1 MLDRENDWP
10 DYAPASEP
18 INRAASQP
26 RQHGRMPGGHPSS
39 LFDGSAA
46 RMARKQVSKASGK
59 VAKEKLQLT
68 LDPDVAHKL
77 RLAALASRMDLS
89 ELVTSLVL
97 KEFSGLHIRGFDKAS
112 EPQAGA
118 GQGSLAVAP
127 SVSIK
132 GVSNRINDIARGSTA
147 PRDEALN
154 SFMSE

>member
-1 MLDRENDWP
+1 
-10 DYAPASEP
+10 
-18 INRAASQP
+18 
-26 RQHGRMPGGHPSS
+26 MPGGHPSS

-46 RMARKQVSKASGK
+46 KMARKLTSKTSTK
-59 VAKEKLQLT
+59 VVREKLQLT
-68 LDPDVAHKL
+68 LCPDVAHKL

-97 KEFSGLHIRGFDKAS
+97 KEFSGIHIRGFDKAS

>member
-1 MLDRENDWP
+1 MDACP
-10 DYAPASEP
+10 VV
-18 INRAASQP
+18 I
-26 RQHGRMPGGHPSS
+26 PSS

-46 RMARKQVSKASGK
+46 KMARKQNGKPSTK
-59 VAKEKLQLT
+59 VAREKLQLT
-68 LDPDVAHKL
+68 LDPDIAHKL

-89 ELVTSLVL
+89 ELVTSLII
-97 KEFSGLHIRGFDKAS
+97 KEFSGIHIRGFDKAS

-132 GVSNRINDIARGSTA
+132 GVSNRINNIARGSTA
-147 PRDEALN
+147 PRDEALD

>member
-1 MLDRENDWP
+1 MDACP
-10 DYAPASEP
+10 V
-18 INRAASQP
+18 
-26 RQHGRMPGGHPSS
+26 GHPSS

-46 RMARKQVSKASGK
+46 RMARKQTSKTSGK

-68 LDPDVAHKL
+68 LDPEVAHKL

-97 KEFSGLHIRGFDKAS
+97 KEFSGLHIRGFDKTS

-132 GVSNRINDIARGSTA
+132 GVSNRINDIARSSTA
-147 PRDEALN
+147 PCDEALDRL
-154 SFMSE
+154 MSE

>member
-1 MLDRENDWP
+1 
-10 DYAPASEP
+10 
-18 INRAASQP
+18 
-26 RQHGRMPGGHPSS
+26 MPGGHPSS

-46 RMARKQVSKASGK
+46 RMARKQNGKPSTKVSR
-59 VAKEKLQLT
+59 EKLQLT
-68 LDPDVAHKL
+68 LCPDVAHKL

-97 KEFSGLHIRGFDKAS
+97 KEFSGIHIRGFDKAS

-132 GVSNRINDIARGSTA
+132 GVSNRISEIARSSTA
-147 PRDEALN
+147 PCDEALDRL
-154 SFMSE
+154 MSE